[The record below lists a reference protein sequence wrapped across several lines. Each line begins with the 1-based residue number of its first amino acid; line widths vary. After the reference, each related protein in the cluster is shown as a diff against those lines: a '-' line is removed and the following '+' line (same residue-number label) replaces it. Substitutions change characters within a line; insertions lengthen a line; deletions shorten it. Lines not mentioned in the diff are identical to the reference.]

1 MKTTHLSITSVN
13 IEDPE
18 ELARF
23 REERDARLAQRKAVI
38 VADLTLHGDL
48 NEEGHWVFKKP
59 LPADMQPDS
68 PADFKH

>member
-1 MKTTHLSITSVN
+1 MKTTHLSITSVD

-23 REERDARLAQRKAVI
+23 RDERDARLAQRKAAI
-38 VADLTLHGDL
+38 VADLKRHGDL
-48 NEEGHWVFKKP
+48 DEEGHWVFKKP

>member
-1 MKTTHLSITSVN
+1 MKTTHVSITRVN

-18 ELARF
+18 GRF
-23 REERDARLAQRKAVI
+23 RAEMDARLAQRKAVI
-38 VADLTLHGDL
+38 VADLKRHGDL
-48 NEEGHWVFKKP
+48 DEEGHWVFKKP